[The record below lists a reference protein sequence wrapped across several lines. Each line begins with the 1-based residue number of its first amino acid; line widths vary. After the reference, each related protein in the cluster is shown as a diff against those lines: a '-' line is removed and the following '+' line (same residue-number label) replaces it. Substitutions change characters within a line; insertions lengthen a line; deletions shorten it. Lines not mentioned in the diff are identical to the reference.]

1 MYRIISLIV
10 IAGFVS
16 TMLYFHQQNS
26 HFGNKTHANHMDQ
39 HESFEISNIKGVD
52 IPEIDGW
59 INQDPTGSWMLKIT
73 TKNFTFEPE
82 KLGSTEQ
89 KINEGHAHLY
99 INGEKKTR
107 IYGEYFD
114 LGKLKLGIHEIRVT
128 LNTNNHLELMY
139 KGKQIAFQYKLK
151 VE

>member
-16 TMLYFHQQNS
+16 TMLYFHQQYS
-26 HFGNKTHANHMDQ
+26 HFGNKTHANHMDS
-39 HESFEISNIKGVD
+39 HESFEISNIIGGD

-59 INQDPTGSWMLKIT
+59 INQETTGNRMLKIT

-82 KLGSTEQ
+82 KMGSTEQ
-89 KINEGHAHLY
+89 IINEGHAHLY
-99 INGEKKTR
+99 INGEKKNR

-114 LGKLKLGIHEIRVT
+114 LGKLKPGIHEIRVT